1 MRHET
6 QDTRSFMSLVSRL
19 MTSSFLSPVS
29 RLSPFSFTLKSWPVV
44 AGVTIGLCY
53 LTQLVAGWF
62 GVTLAEQDNL
72 ELVRQ
77 AAGWNW
83 NFVFLCAQILL
94 IMPALEELFFRG
106 LLFKLPGR
114 WLNAFVL
121 AIVSSAVFSFAH
133 YPDYLHLNTGFA
145 LRPLDNAF
153 LALFFFGLAQCW
165 ITRRTGRLWCAMLN
179 HTLFN
184 LTNLILLFII
194 PAPTP

>member
-29 RLSPFSFTLKSWPVV
+29 CLSPFSFTLKFWPVV
-44 AGVTIGLCY
+44 TGATIGLCY
-53 LTQLVAGWF
+53 LTQLVAKWF
-62 GVTLAEQDNL
+62 GITLTEQDNL

-83 NFVFLCAQILL
+83 NFVLLCAQILL

-106 LLFKLPGR
+106 LLFKLPAKA
-114 WLNAFVL
+114 LNVL
-121 AIVSSAVFSFAH
+121 AVAVVSSALFSFAH
-133 YPDYLHLNTGFA
+133 YPDYLHLNAGFA

-153 LALFFFGLAQCW
+153 LALFFFGLAQCR
-165 ITRRTGRLWCAMLN
+165 IYCKTGRIWCAMLN
-179 HTLFN
+179 HALFN
-184 LTNLILLFII
+184 LTNLILLFLL
-194 PAPTP
+194 PPT